1 MREMTETK
9 KKGFTTLLRITA
21 LIAALVTAGS
31 FALPLLRKNSAL
43 GAVGGRALSELTPF
57 STAVAYY
64 SGSEIAGL
72 SKKPNASDGGYRA
85 VAELLSQVNIQ
96 RGYEKLYLIYRDGDK
111 VPQIGRAHV

>member
-43 GAVGGRALSELTPF
+43 GAVGGRTLSELTPF

-85 VAELLSQVNIQ
+85 DAVNWHINI
-96 RGYEKLYLIYRDGDK
+96 L
-111 VPQIGRAHV
+111 PH

>member
-43 GAVGGRALSELTPF
+43 GAVGGRTLSELTPF
-57 STAVAYY
+57 QLPWPTIPAVRR
-64 SGSEIAGL
+64 
-72 SKKPNASDGGYRA
+72 RA
-85 VAELLSQVNIQ
+85 FQKAERLGRRLP
-96 RGYEKLYLIYRDGDK
+96 RGRRSCSLR
-111 VPQIGRAHV
+111 